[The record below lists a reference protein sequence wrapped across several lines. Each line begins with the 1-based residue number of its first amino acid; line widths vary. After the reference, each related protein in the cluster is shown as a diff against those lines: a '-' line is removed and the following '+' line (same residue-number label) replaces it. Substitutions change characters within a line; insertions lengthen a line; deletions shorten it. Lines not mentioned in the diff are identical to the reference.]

1 MNIFVKHNSKGRS
14 LSVTRVN
21 RMPDGGVKHPYAVDL
36 EEGVEVLGIEPLG
49 QFADIEPLDIHNDFA
64 VDVEKKTLV
73 KKRAGRIGTRKK
85 PE

>member
-1 MNIFVKHNSKGRS
+1 MNIFVKHNSKGRI

-21 RMPDGGVKHPYAVDL
+21 RMPDGVKHPFAVDL

-49 QFADIEPLDIHNDFA
+49 QFADMEPLDIHNDFA

-73 KKRAGRIGTRKK
+73 KKGR
-85 PE
+85 ENSDAQEA